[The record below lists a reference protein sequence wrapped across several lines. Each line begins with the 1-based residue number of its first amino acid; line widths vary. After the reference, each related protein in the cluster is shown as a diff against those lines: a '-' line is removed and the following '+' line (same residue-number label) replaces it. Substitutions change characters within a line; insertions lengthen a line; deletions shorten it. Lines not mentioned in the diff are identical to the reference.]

1 LTPAIVFF
9 FVPAHFKKKV
19 GTSVVIYFFLTRGIF
34 FLKKKREFG
43 ILFFLGVCSEKKM
56 KKYILRTPAGRI
68 TIRGDPDNVWHL
80 VAYCQALEGIG
91 SILPPPRDPL
101 GVMLTHLYDT
111 KESISSEAKEN
122 LILNFAQ
129 RLRRK
134 YRMVKL
140 VPDIDKILSVIK
152 NMTLNLGTY
161 TATYCAGHGPRM
173 EEFRD

>member
-1 LTPAIVFF
+1 MGKGENLVYFF
-9 FVPAHFKKKV
+9 F
-19 GTSVVIYFFLTRGIF
+19 GC
-34 FLKKKREFG
+34 
-43 ILFFLGVCSEKKM
+43 LFRKKM
-56 KKYILRTPAGRI
+56 NKYILRTPAGWI

-80 VAYCQALEGIG
+80 VAYCQALEGLG
-91 SILPPPRDPL
+91 SILPPPKDPL

-111 KESISSEAKEN
+111 KESISSETKEN
-122 LILNFAQ
+122 LILNFAR

-134 YRMVKL
+134 YRVVNL

-161 TATYCAGHGPRM
+161 TATYCAGHGPRV